1 MEANKH
7 KKEKETKM
15 NVIIALILIAIIIAT
30 GNRIIRAIW
39 NWFMISETLQ
49 AYGIRTKYN
58 SNDK

>member
-1 MEANKH
+1 
-7 KKEKETKM
+7 M

-30 GNRIIRAIW
+30 GNRIVKAIW